1 MRKPKASLSEQ
12 TTTPTQ
18 AESSVEDAST
28 ARHDRPYIYHN
39 FTNSLCH
46 KCLKVV
52 SAKVILQDNKVYLL
66 KTCPEHGAL
75 RTLLSSDASYYL
87 SQTQYNKPGT
97 LPRRFQTPVEKGCPL
112 DCGLCTDHEQHTCL
126 ALIEITEACN
136 LRCPTCFADSDIGR
150 YSPLDEVERMLD
162 TIVENEGYADV
173 VQISGGEPTIHP
185 HILEIL
191 ELAKAKRIKAL
202 MINTNGVRI
211 ARDEDFVR
219 SLSKFKGNLGMMEA
233 DIPLG
238 PAVSFLL
245 ASPTINLGAI
255 ILLFVVFGWRIAVF
269 YMCACLLAAVL
280 VGWAIGR
287 IPREMA
293 LRDYLWFLEDE
304 PAAGEYRVALRKAVV
319 LGRQLTRKF
328 LPWLALATLGG
339 ILIDTLVPTST
350 VASLSTLSIGAGI
363 PVAALLGS
371 VIYADILLL
380 IPVGYALVQ
389 HGASI
394 PVVLTFM
401 LAASGLSLP
410 EMVVLGRVLR
420 LPLVLLFVGAT
431 VAIYVLVGF
440 VFLWV

>member
-1 MRKPKASLSEQ
+1 M
-12 TTTPTQ
+12 
-18 AESSVEDAST
+18 
-28 ARHDRPYIYHN
+28 N
-39 FTNSLCH
+39 
-46 KCLKVV
+46 
-52 SAKVILQDNKVYLL
+52 
-66 KTCPEHGAL
+66 
-75 RTLLSSDASYYL
+75 LLSSVLPWRGLLFFPALLVFIGVLLFSTATLAFYVK
-87 SQTQYNKPGT
+87 QTISFA
-97 LPRRFQTPVEKGCPL
+97 R
-112 DCGLCTDHEQHTCL
+112 
-126 ALIEITEACN
+126 
-136 LRCPTCFADSDIGR
+136 LR
-150 YSPLDEVERMLD
+150 LL
-162 TIVENEGYADV
+162 
-173 VQISGGEPTIHP
+173 
-185 HILEIL
+185 
-191 ELAKAKRIKAL
+191 
-202 MINTNGVRI
+202 
-211 ARDEDFVR
+211 FVR
-219 SLSKFKGNLGMMEA
+219 QSGIRGNLVGAFLGAATPFCTCTAMPLFLGMMEA